1 MACDASLCA
10 SCACSTVSDT
20 PLQDSDDCA
29 VGFGGKG
36 VWLQISWPA
45 KITQYEDQTNLG
57 AGARD
62 VLEIGDV
69 EIVLCLEELIGK
81 EETGT

>member
-1 MACDASLCA
+1 
-10 SCACSTVSDT
+10 
-20 PLQDSDDCA
+20 
-29 VGFGGKG
+29 

-45 KITQYEDQTNLG
+45 KYAQYEDQTNLG

-69 EIVLCLEELIGK
+69 EIVLCLEELMGK